1 MEEVSFILAQYLSG
15 NFWLS
20 NFHGLEHVT
29 HTDEYKE
36 MEVISNEIIELLFP
50 NGKKF
55 EVEEMRR
62 PAPLKAIIN
71 IEKLIKYANLLRH
84 PIHINEFK
92 NKNGSVFYQARASI
106 KDRNGK
112 KVMLNGY
119 IGPSHKFYKGIEDPQ
134 AIEIG
139 RNAVLKKLRK
149 FYIN

>member
-1 MEEVSFILAQYLSG
+1 MEEVSYILAQYLSG
-15 NFWLS
+15 SFWLS
-20 NFHGLEHVT
+20 NFHGLERVT

-36 MEVISNEIIELLFP
+36 MEVLSNEIIELLFP

-55 EVEEMRR
+55 EVEEMRK

-92 NKNGSVFYQARASI
+92 NKNGNVFYQARASI

-119 IGPSHKFYKGIEDPQ
+119 IGPSHKFYKGIEDPE

-139 RNAVLKKLRK
+139 RKAVLKKLRK